1 MIYLEPSLQKS
12 ALPTFHYALNP
23 EGFLFLGAS
32 ESIGSFTD
40 LFEPVD
46 KKHKIYSR
54 KAAPTSI
61 LHLPLKGER
70 GEQASR
76 GQSRQVGP
84 LLPTG
89 KGPGEAP
96 QGFRGELNAQREA
109 DRVTVNRSAPPG
121 VLIDA
126 GLQILQFRGSASAY
140 LQPPPTGKAS
150 FDVLKMARGRSDAAA
165 ARRNRK
171 GS

>member
-1 MIYLEPSLQKS
+1 MQKS

-32 ESIGSFTD
+32 ESIGSFTN

-70 GEQASR
+70 REQASR